1 MFCTLYCNSVNVLY
15 SAAVLLHYGTQLLTT
30 LQTTD
35 YTVRQSSFPY
45 LKSAELKSAPSLV
58 LSFHPSSHRRTAR
71 VPYGVAN
78 GRALS
83 AFGLAFKQLIVK
95 SVCVAFTFFL
105 ECACVGT
112 CQCKKKIRAIC
123 PYTEQRG
130 SHSLGNYYLH
140 QNLPREKHKHYSES
154 VQRHCA
160 RQGRENHIIIYPF
173 MPQSSIDM
181 SCKTKIRAICPYTV
195 LSSKGLS

>member
-1 MFCTLYCNSVNVLY
+1 MK
-15 SAAVLLHYGTQLLTT
+15 
-30 LQTTD
+30 
-35 YTVRQSSFPY
+35 SFPY

-83 AFGLAFKQLIVK
+83 AFGIAFKQLIVK

-140 QNLPREKHKHYSES
+140 QNLPSENTS
-154 VQRHCA
+154 ITLNQSKDIAHDKDVR
-160 RQGRENHIIIYPF
+160 IILLFIH
-173 MPQSSIDM
+173 
-181 SCKTKIRAICPYTV
+181 SCHSPRSTCHVRRR
-195 LSSKGLS
+195 

>member
-95 SVCVAFTFFL
+95 
-105 ECACVGT
+105 
-112 CQCKKKIRAIC
+112 CKKKISAIC